1 MHWKILAAALAIS
14 ATSQAASI
22 YKWVDAQ

>member
-22 YKWVDAQ
+22 YK